1 MSRKPHIPDWI
12 LYLLGAVV
20 CSVVLSLLATAF
32 LMGLPHAWNAA
43 LSWHNIR
50 LRTAWIASV
59 LIPSALLAN
68 LLIRFAER
76 PRHRKPDVPGR
87 RPPSKRGGLHR

>member
-20 CSVVLSLLATAF
+20 CSVVLSLMATVF

-50 LRTAWIASV
+50 LRTAWTAGV
-59 LIPSALLAN
+59 LIPSALLAY
-68 LLIRFAER
+68 LVTRFADR
-76 PRHRKPDVPGR
+76 PRRRKPGGQDN